1 MTAPKGFGSEW
12 VCIVQAFSE
21 ESAARERE
29 LADGLNEAERR
40 WRPVKNG
47 FTDDRPR
54 LVFAV

>member
-1 MTAPKGFGSEW
+1 MTAPKGFGSE
-12 VCIVQAFSE
+12 CMGVQAFSE

-29 LADGLNEAERR
+29 LADGPNEAERR